1 MPSLQYRIKSKDN
14 TETPVKDNKSDPT
27 SMRTVSMYSNALD
40 CNGEKVLASFHSK
53 NPMRKLFTPIIARG
67 SKRFSSSDKENKT
80 ISFSDGG
87 KIGEKRS
94 FDDDETITSSGSDKK
109 RKLQLKMEALKV
121 FEKVEQVK
129 SVCADGLIYDSCP
142 EVAEKVR
149 RHISCFFTFKVTI
162 KQI

>member
-1 MPSLQYRIKSKDN
+1 MLNLQYKIKAKDN

-27 SMRTVSMYSNALD
+27 STHALSMYSSDLD
-40 CNGEKVLASFHSK
+40 CNGEKVLASFHTK
-53 NPMRKLFTPIIARG
+53 NPMRKLFTPIIARS
-67 SKRFSSSDKENKT
+67 SKRFSSSDKENK
-80 ISFSDGG
+80 IFSFSDGE

-94 FDDDETITSSGSDKK
+94 FDDDETINSSGSDKR

-129 SVCADGLIYDSCP
+129 SVCEDGLIFDSCP
-142 EVAEKVR
+142 EVAEKVS
-149 RHISCFFTFKVTI
+149 RHISCFFTFKVST

>member
-1 MPSLQYRIKSKDN
+1 MPSLQYRITAKDN

-27 SMRTVSMYSNALD
+27 SMHTVAMYSNALD
-40 CNGEKVLASFHSK
+40 CNGKKVLASFHSK

-67 SKRFSSSDKENKT
+67 SKRFSSSDKENKCF
-80 ISFSDGG
+80 SFSDGE

-121 FEKVEQVK
+121 FEKVEQVQ
-129 SVCADGLIYDSCP
+129 SVCEDGLIYDSCP

-149 RHISCFFTFKVTI
+149 ETCLAFLLSK
-162 KQI
+162 